1 MSTDTS
7 AVLYIGIE
15 RHIVA
20 LDAATGV
27 KRWSTPLPGAFFL
40 TGFVTVH
47 VHGGHVFAAAAGE
60 VTCLD
65 AATGV
70 VRWHNA
76 LDGYGIGFATLATG
90 DGASTGAGSASAND
104 VSAAAASFTA
114 GATAAAAA
122 GGVAA
127 AL

>member
-1 MSTDTS
+1 MSTDS
-7 AVLYIGIE
+7 PDVLYIGIE
-15 RHIVA
+15 RSVVA
-20 LDAATGV
+20 LDAATGT

-47 VHGGHVFAAAAGE
+47 LHGAHVFAAAAGE
-60 VTCLD
+60 ITCLD
-65 AATGV
+65 AATGA

-76 LDGYGIGFATLATG
+76 LDGYGIGFATLATAN
-90 DGASTGAGSASAND
+90 GANSGAGDASASD

-114 GATAAAAA
+114 DAAAAA
-122 GGVAA
+122 TAGGISA